1 MPKIKVINP
10 IVDLNGDE
18 MARVIWEKI
27 KQKLIFP
34 FLDINLIEFDL
45 GIENRDLTNDDVT
58 SQAAFSI
65 KKHIN

>member
-27 KQKLIFP
+27 KEKLIFP
-34 FLDINLIEFDL
+34 FLDINLI
-45 GIENRDLTNDDVT
+45 
-58 SQAAFSI
+58 
-65 KKHIN
+65 